1 MAAKPKSRQA
11 PAPQPKKLPILGI
24 LAGVVGIALIVAIA
38 ISIAGS
44 ESKQNVAVEVG
55 SPTVSGALPAFA
67 AGGADA
73 AVGSPIPEVSGT
85 NFDGEAVTIGPGR
98 GPAGIVFL
106 AHWCGFCQEE
116 VPAIQEWLDGGAT
129 PAAAIYTVATSI
141 DELRPNYPPWSWLAR
156 EGWTS
161 PVLVDDA
168 FGSVMRGFG
177 GSSFPYWVFFDGD
190 GNVVARAEGAQ
201 GVDNVAA
208 LLELAAT
215 S

>member
-1 MAAKPKSRQA
+1 MAAKPKSRQPA
-11 PAPQPKKLPILGI
+11 APQTKKLPILWI
-24 LAGVVGIALIVAIA
+24 LAGVVGIALVVAIA

-55 SPTVSGALPAFA
+55 SPNISGALPAFA

-73 AVGSPIPEVSGT
+73 AIGSPIPEVSGT
-85 NFDGEAVTIGPGR
+85 NFDGEAVAIGPGQ
-98 GPAGIVFL
+98 GPGGIVFL
-106 AHWCGFCQEE
+106 AHWCGHCQTE
-116 VPAIQEWLDGGAT
+116 VPAIQAWLDGGAT
-129 PAAAIYTVATSI
+129 PAAPIHSVATSI
-141 DELRPNYPPWSWLAR
+141 DELRPNYPPWSWLDR

-168 FGSVMRGFG
+168 TGSVMRGFG
-177 GSSFPYWVFFDGD
+177 GSAFPYWVFFDSD

-201 GVDNVAA
+201 GVDTVAA